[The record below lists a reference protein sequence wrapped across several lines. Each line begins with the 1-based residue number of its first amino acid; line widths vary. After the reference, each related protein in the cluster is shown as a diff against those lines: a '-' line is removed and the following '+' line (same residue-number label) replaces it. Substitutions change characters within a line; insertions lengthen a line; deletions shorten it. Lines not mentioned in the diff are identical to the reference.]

1 MPSSENDVVYLRHA
15 LADANDAEANG
26 EVPVGAIV
34 VHGDKIIGRGQNRV
48 LRDSDP
54 TAHAEIVALRHA
66 GLHLR
71 NYRLVDCTLYVT
83 LEPCAMCAGA
93 ILHAR
98 ISRLVYAAP
107 DPKAGACGSVL
118 SVMNH
123 PQLNHKVEVTPNLLA
138 EECGTL
144 LTTFFRKRR
153 QEKSQARILQND
165 ATTGQSD
172 AAFEE
177 RPRETIMATKKK
189 WSADVDT
196 DSTHPDEGLFKK
208 SASAIAKALATKK
221 VSPKGPTSG
230 MQMLNFY
237 INRAGQ
243 NLSKERHA
251 ELEKAKTLLS
261 EIIAKQK
268 PAPKKPAKKEQ
279 QTNRQRKTQVRLQIN
294 PRRKLPQKRN
304 PPQSLLQKNP

>member
-1 MPSSENDVVYLRHA
+1 MTSANENDEAYLREA
-15 LADANDAEANG
+15 IAEANAAEANG

-34 VHGDKIIGRGQNRV
+34 VHQNKIIGRGQNRV
-48 LRDSDP
+48 LRDNDP
-54 TAHAEIVALRHA
+54 TAHAEIVALRQA
-66 GLHLR
+66 GLYLR
-71 NYRLVDCTLYVT
+71 NYRLEDCTLYVT

-98 ISRLVYAAP
+98 IARLVYAAP

-144 LTTFFRKRR
+144 LTAFFRKRR
-153 QEKSQARILQND
+153 QVKSQARILQSEA
-165 ATTGQSD
+165 ATRD
-172 AAFEE
+172 AAKEAL
-177 RPRETIMATKKK
+177 MATKKK
-189 WSADVDT
+189 WSAKVDT

-221 VSPKGPTSG
+221 VSPKGPASG

-237 INRAGQ
+237 INRAGK
-243 NLSKERHA
+243 NLTQERHA

-261 EIIAKQK
+261 EIIAKEK
-268 PAPKKPAKKEQ
+268 PEAAKPAKKSAAKSAPKKA
-279 QTNRQRKTQVRLQIN
+279 TKKAAAKSPSKKST
-294 PRRKLPQKRN
+294 KK
-304 PPQSLLQKNP
+304 